1 MNKSQLREIIRD
13 IVRRKITEGKIISE
27 SKYGYIIPDAD
38 GNIDDIDPM
47 YQLIGY
53 GNMPKSYWK
62 KKILKDIDTLKKYI
76 EHDDWRA
83 AAYLVEQKGV
93 LHNSIHMMQEIEVEK
108 EKVSDQEINEI
119 DLPTKD
125 TTATTD
131 KGEEIDPR
139 KQAEIDSIQKKLDA
153 EKTTLQQVDGK
164 IADLDATIANA
175 KRPLE
180 LKQRITKKKIGA
192 LTDKLQTAKQG

>member
-1 MNKSQLREIIRD
+1 MA
-13 IVRRKITEGKIISE
+13 IS
-27 SKYGYIIPDAD
+27 
-38 GNIDDIDPM
+38 
-47 YQLIGY
+47 
-53 GNMPKSYWK
+53 
-62 KKILKDIDTLKKYI
+62 
-76 EHDDWRA
+76 A

-93 LHNSIHMMQEIEVEK
+93 LHNSIHMMQEIELEMEK
-108 EKVSDQEINEI
+108 EKSSDQEINEI
-119 DLPTKD
+119 DLPSTD
-125 TTATTD
+125 TTAKAD
-131 KGEEIDPR
+131 SGEEIDPR

-180 LKQRITKKKIGA
+180 LKQRTTKKKIGA